1 MDAHLR
7 CETWQYHGLGMRS
20 HQTSRGQ
27 ICFHCYLSFLLGLF
41 QTEQSLFQ
49 STFRLA
55 RTSMEMFVFFTK
67 LLPPCNCN
75 YSPLS
80 MYLCILSIC
89 GSVWLPGLKENLC
102 KACCWKE
109 SSRVRFVFLS
119 YSPAR
124 VRLRACVGNA
134 QSSLLKNK

>member
-1 MDAHLR
+1 
-7 CETWQYHGLGMRS
+7 
-20 HQTSRGQ
+20 
-27 ICFHCYLSFLLGLF
+27 
-41 QTEQSLFQ
+41 
-49 STFRLA
+49 
-55 RTSMEMFVFFTK
+55 MEMFVFFTK